1 MCEGVREKRET
12 LGPRERREEEV
23 GERDGEESQVMLLY
37 DVCVTDD
44 VSSRKEAH
52 FEEMK

>member
-23 GERDGEESQVMLLY
+23 GERDGEERVRWCSCMTY
-37 DVCVTDD
+37 
-44 VSSRKEAH
+44 VSLKTLVVEKKHILRK
-52 FEEMK
+52 